1 MEIINT
7 HLYLNEYNT
16 LLIINQFT
24 LCWSY
29 ICVVHIFVGCPSYS
43 TEKKFKESGWGD
55 MKTSLKLKN

>member
-24 LCWSY
+24 LYWSY
-29 ICVVHIFVGCPSYS
+29 ICVVHISCWLSIVLNRK
-43 TEKKFKESGWGD
+43 KKFKESG
-55 MKTSLKLKN
+55 